1 MDTSELLARRL
12 ISQGLAPTPAREG
25 MRNGR
30 DVAARLLALQAQNYP
45 AGIRALGL
53 RCGLDD
59 AAITDEV
66 RTLELVRSW
75 PQRGTLH
82 FLHAADVRWMSKL
95 LYPRVANSQ
104 RGRRAALGLSEE
116 MVTRAR
122 QALLEAV
129 SSPLTRKEIY
139 EVFSAAGIDPGDNR
153 GSHLLRAFG
162 GEGEVVQGP
171 RRGAQEIFLRVDALG
186 VEQFEPSDPFAEL
199 AARYVAGHGP
209 VGVAD
214 LMAWSALSKSQA
226 LKAFASIDAVQV
238 EAAGQLMWMPHW
250 HRDVSAEDIQHAL
263 ELRLGLPAF
272 DEYLLG
278 YANKDLVLPPHL
290 RGDIL
295 TPNGLS
301 WPWVMQGG
309 VAVASLRG
317 T

>member
-122 QALLEAV
+122 QALLEAG
-129 SSPLTRKEIY
+129 SSPPNEERNLR
-139 EVFSAAGIDPGDNR
+139 GILRRRNR
-153 GSHLLRAFG
+153 
-162 GEGEVVQGP
+162 P
-171 RRGAQEIFLRVDALG
+171 RRQPRIA
-186 VEQFEPSDPFAEL
+186 P
-199 AARYVAGHGP
+199 AARFWRRGGGGAG
-209 VGVAD
+209 AT
-214 LMAWSALSKSQA
+214 ARST
-226 LKAFASIDAVQV
+226 
-238 EAAGQLMWMPHW
+238 
-250 HRDVSAEDIQHAL
+250 RDFS
-263 ELRLGLPAF
+263 
-272 DEYLLG
+272 
-278 YANKDLVLPPHL
+278 
-290 RGDIL
+290 
-295 TPNGLS
+295 
-301 WPWVMQGG
+301 
-309 VAVASLRG
+309 
-317 T
+317 